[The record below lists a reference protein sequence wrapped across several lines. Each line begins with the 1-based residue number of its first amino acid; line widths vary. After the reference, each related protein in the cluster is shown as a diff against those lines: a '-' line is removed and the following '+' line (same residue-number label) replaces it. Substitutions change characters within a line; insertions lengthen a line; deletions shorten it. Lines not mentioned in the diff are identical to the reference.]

1 MTRNLTDEERAL
13 WERLSETVEPLDKK
27 KAAKARPGA
36 ASAAAPR
43 KPKGMSETRAKRPV
57 SPTKT
62 PAPPPVK
69 RPPALAPLQERTRRR
84 LARGLVE
91 IDARIDLHGM
101 RQERAFARLQTF
113 LHHAQARGHRV
124 VLVVTGK
131 GNGEGRGVLKQSVPA
146 WLARPD
152 LRHLV
157 VGFEPAGRRHGGDGA
172 LYVRVRRRREARRV
186 SASAP

>member
-1 MTRNLTDEERAL
+1 MTRKLTDEERAL
-13 WERLSETVEPLDKK
+13 WERLSETVQPLSKK
-27 KAAKARPGA
+27 KMAKARP
-36 ASAAAPR
+36 SAAAVTAPR
-43 KPKGMSETRAKRPV
+43 KPKSVSETRAKRPASSPKVNV
-57 SPTKT
+57 SA
-62 PAPPPVK
+62 PAK

-84 LARGLVE
+84 LVRGLVE

-131 GNGEGRGVLKQSVPA
+131 GNGEGRGVLRQSVPA

-186 SASAP
+186 STSRL